1 MKDVKRR
8 DFLKNTFVAGVG
20 STIMGPAM
28 LQAKGNAVPET
39 DPTINFTPAS
49 GKSKKVIVAGAGIA
63 GLCCAYELMKKGHD
77 VTVLEA
83 SGRHGGHVYTV
94 HDGLSDGLYAD
105 GGAEQ
110 ITKPG
115 YERYWEYTR
124 EFNLT
129 VLPYPRRKDVYTKIN
144 GKFYTE
150 EMLKDPAILKN
161 MGFNEREIK
170 YIAKNSLHE
179 LSSLF
184 LLSYL
189 DKFKDEYQPFGV
201 GYDDLDKVP
210 VSDIYKKESASPAA
224 LEYLGGKDS
233 SALFKLWQAAILHKR
248 GVANF
253 PLDVYRLKGGNQQL
267 PNAFAKRLGAR
278 VKLNC
283 PITAVKHSDTG
294 VTVSY
299 KEFDEVKE
307 ITADYLANCIPL
319 PLFKKIPISPAL
331 TPEKQYVADHITY
344 DSYSH
349 IIFQASS
356 KFWLEHGYKSINMEF
371 NHPDLSFIWQTAEE
385 VDTHRVILLAVA
397 PGGVSPQRALAAF
410 REVYPGKKDTIE
422 QALVKDWTKDPFA
435 PNCERKDFP
444 LGELGKFWPH
454 VMTPQGRMHFAGAYA
469 DNLNWGQEAATRSAN
484 RVAREIDEA

>member
-1 MKDVKRR
+1 M
-8 DFLKNTFVAGVG
+8 A
-20 STIMGPAM
+20 STLLPSVLRANDASPAASA
-28 LQAKGNAVPET
+28 LPQQY
-39 DPTINFTPAS
+39 PAPVS
-49 GKSKKVIVAGAGIA
+49 GKKKKIVVAGAGIA

-83 SGRHGGHVYTV
+83 SGRHGGHVFTV

-115 YERYWEYTR
+115 YERYWEYTK
-124 EFNLT
+124 EFDLT
-129 VLPYPRRKDVYTKIN
+129 VLPYPRRKDGYTKIK
-144 GKFYTE
+144 GKYFTDE
-150 EMLKDPAILKN
+150 QLREPALLKT

-170 YIAKNSLHE
+170 HIAASNLHE
-179 LSSLF
+179 LPRLF
-184 LLSYL
+184 MTEYL
-189 DKFKDEYQPFGV
+189 DKFTDEYQPFGV
-201 GYDDLDKVP
+201 GLDDLDTVP
-210 VSDIYKKESASPAA
+210 ITEIYKKAGASPGA
-224 LEYLGGKDS
+224 LTYMGGEQS
-233 SALFKLWQAAILHKR
+233 SALFKLWQAAILKKR

-253 PLDVYRLKGGNQQL
+253 PLDVYRLKGGNQQM

-278 VKLNC
+278 VKLNS
-283 PITAVKHSDTG
+283 PITAITQDANG
-294 VTVSY
+294 VTVTY
-299 KEFDEVKE
+299 KSGEETAT

-319 PLFKKIPISPAL
+319 PLFKKIPLTPAF
-331 TPEKQYVADHITY
+331 TPEKQYVVDHITY

-356 KFWLEHGYKSINMEF
+356 KFWLDDGFKSINMEF
-371 NHPDLSFIWQTAEE
+371 EHPDLNFIWQTADE

-410 REVYPGKKDTIE
+410 RQEYPGKKDTIE

-435 PNCERKDFP
+435 PNCERKDFA
-444 LGELGKFWPH
+444 LGELKKFWPH
-454 VMTPQGRMHFAGAYA
+454 VMTPQGRVHFAGAYA

-484 RVAREIDEA
+484 RVAKEIDEA